1 VTDGEIIEGMKL
13 LAQTEGIFTETA
25 GGVTV
30 GVTKKLIEKGII
42 PRDESIL
49 ISITGN
55 GLKTQEAVQDR
66 VGRPLII
73 EPKLSVFKKIFEA
86 KQLRAET
93 TVQATV

>member
-1 VTDGEIIEGMKL
+1 MKL
-13 LAQTEGIFTETA
+13 LAKTEGIFTETA

-30 GVTKKLIEKGII
+30 GVTKRLIEKGII

-49 ISITGN
+49 IAITGN

-73 EPKLSVFKKIFEA
+73 EAKLSEFKKIFEGRPKVREA
-86 KQLRAET
+86 T
-93 TVQATV
+93 IQAAL